1 MSNENV
7 CILLPTLNE
16 EATIG
21 QVIRDFRS
29 EGFDNILVIDGNSK
43 DKTREIA
50 EAEGARVVVQT
61 GKGKGQAIKQS
72 FELIKEDY
80 VVMADGDG
88 TNLAKDVHAVLG
100 PVLEGKA
107 DHVMGNRLVDFEE
120 GAFTRLNLFGNKVIN
135 KMFGM
140 AYGVW
145 LEDILTGYRAFNKKA
160 IKSFELK
167 KMGFEVE
174 SEITIESVKKDLRIE
189 EVPTT
194 YLARHSE
201 GATKLNPLKDGWRI
215 SSTIYK
221 MAKLH
226 NPMFYFGII
235 GGAFIL
241 AGILVGAFVVH
252 QWFHGVTRIPMTIL
266 TTLLVVAGFQ
276 MFIFGMLSDL
286 MVTLHRENM
295 RMLRRISEYT
305 EDEDD

>member
-61 GKGKGQAIKQS
+61 GKGKGQAIKQA
-72 FELIKEDY
+72 FELIEEDY

-107 DHVMGNRLVDFEE
+107 DHVMGNRLVDYEQ

-174 SEITIESVKKDLRIE
+174 SEITIDSVKKDLRIL

-194 YLARHSE
+194 YLARSSQ
-201 GATKLNPLKDGWRI
+201 GATKLNPLKDGFRI
-215 SSTIYK
+215 VSTIYK

-235 GGAFIL
+235 GGMLIV
-241 AGILVGAFVVH
+241 AGLIVGTYVVH
-252 QWFHGVTRIPMTIL
+252 QWLHGITRIPMTIL

-286 MVTLHRENM
+286 MVALHRENM
-295 RMLRRISEYT
+295 RMLRKISEK
-305 EDEDD
+305 DDD

>member
-1 MSNENV
+1 MTNDNV
-7 CILLPTLNE
+7 CILLPVLNE

-43 DKTREIA
+43 DRTREIS

-61 GKGKGQAIKQS
+61 GKGKGQAIKQA
-72 FELIKEDY
+72 FELIDEEY
-80 VVMADGDG
+80 IVMADGDG

-107 DHVMGNRLVDFEE
+107 DHVMGNRLVDYEK
-120 GAFTRLNLFGNKVIN
+120 GAFTRLNLFGNKIIN
-135 KMFGM
+135 KMFGL

-167 KMGFEVE
+167 KLGFEIE
-174 SEITIESVKKDLRIE
+174 SEITIESVKKDLRIL

-194 YLARHSE
+194 YLARHAE
-201 GATKLNPLKDGWRI
+201 GATKLNPLKDGFRI
-215 SSTIYK
+215 ISTIYK
-221 MAKLH
+221 MAKHH

-235 GGAFIL
+235 GGLFIL
-241 AGILVGAFVVH
+241 LGLFVGSFVVI
-252 QWFHGVTRIPMTIL
+252 QWFQGVTRIPMSIL
-266 TTLLVVAGFQ
+266 TTLLIVAGFQ
-276 MFIFGMLSDL
+276 MFVFGLLSDL
-286 MVTLHRENM
+286 VVTLHRENM
-295 RMLRRISEYT
+295 RMLRTLSE
-305 EDEDD
+305 DKKK

>member
-1 MSNENV
+1 MTNENV

-21 QVIRDFRS
+21 QVIREFRS

-43 DKTREIA
+43 DRTREIA
-50 EAEGARVVVQT
+50 DAEGARVVVQT
-61 GKGKGQAIKQS
+61 GKGKGQAIKQA
-72 FELIKEDY
+72 FDLIEEDY

-88 TNLAKDVHAVLG
+88 TNLAKDVHVVLG

-107 DHVMGNRLVDFEE
+107 DHVMGNRLVDYEE
-120 GAFTRLNLFGNKVIN
+120 GAFTRLNLLGNKLIN

-145 LEDILTGYRAFNKKA
+145 LDDILTGYRAFNKKA

-167 KMGFEVE
+167 KLGFEVE

-194 YLARHSE
+194 YLARHSG
-201 GATKLNPLKDGWRI
+201 GATKLNPLKDGLRI
-215 SSTIYK
+215 GSTIYK

-235 GGAFIL
+235 GGFFIF
-241 AGILVGAFVVH
+241 AGLFTGTYVVIE
-252 QWFHGVTRIPMTIL
+252 WFHGVTRIPMTIL
-266 TTLLVVAGFQ
+266 TALLIIAGFQ
-276 MFIFGMLSDL
+276 MFVFGMLSDL
-286 MVTLHRENM
+286 VVTLHRENM
-295 RMLRRISEYT
+295 RFLRKI
-305 EDEDD
+305 DEDRDQ

>member
-1 MSNENV
+1 MSNANV

-16 EATIG
+16 EATIA

-43 DKTREIA
+43 DRTREIA

-61 GKGKGQAIKQS
+61 GKGKGQAIKQA
-72 FELIKEDY
+72 FEIIEEDY

-88 TNLAKDVHAVLG
+88 TNLAKDVHKVLD

-107 DHVMGNRLVDFEE
+107 DHVLGNRLVDYEK
-120 GAFTRLNLFGNKVIN
+120 GAFTKLNLFGNKVIN

-145 LEDILTGYRAFNKKA
+145 LNDILTGYRAFNKKA

-174 SEITIESVKKDLRIE
+174 SEITIESVKKDLRML

-201 GATKLNPLKDGWRI
+201 GATKLNPLKDGFRI
-215 SSTIYK
+215 GSTIYK

-235 GGAFIL
+235 GAVFII
-241 AGILVGAFVVH
+241 AGFIIGSFVVI
-252 QWFHGVTRIPMTIL
+252 QWFQGVTRVPMSIL
-266 TTLLVVAGFQ
+266 TTLLIVAGFQ

-286 MVTLHRENM
+286 VVTLHRENM
-295 RMLRRISEYT
+295 RLLRKIYDGKRD
-305 EDEDD
+305 DEQ